1 MPPHVRAQGTFVQS
15 VSLDKKWACYWRA
28 LSSWGRRRR
37 TRHNKLLLETT
48 ASYYY
53 KTLWFLQKLR
63 TSSLPLHRS
72 WTTYRRGRFYWTC
85 FSRMLWNVSC
95 KKYTLY
101 ARREEI
107 AFEIGV
113 GGNLLCC
120 YIWLHNSVLS
130 ERSFAF
136 CFAKI
141 YDPVGVERLA
151 STFSWRN
158 YYESDLPQL
167 VTSTYRN

>member
-1 MPPHVRAQGTFVQS
+1 MTQFLRNIENPSHIIISYMPLASHALTQTQIIKYLVTSADVMPPHVRAQGTFVQS

-37 TRHNKLLLETT
+37 TRHNNLLETT

-53 KTLWFLQKLR
+53 KTLWSLQKLR

-101 ARREEI
+101 ARRKEI
-107 AFEIGV
+107 AFGIGV

-120 YIWLHNSVLS
+120 YELRFTPNG
-130 ERSFAF
+130 
-136 CFAKI
+136 
-141 YDPVGVERLA
+141 DTG
-151 STFSWRN
+151 
-158 YYESDLPQL
+158 
-167 VTSTYRN
+167 